1 MSLFLYDPHAY
12 EYQAVAGVARSS
24 DDIEEA
30 HHWSNVPEKTLL
42 ESGYIVN
49 MREHRTERLRNGGF
63 RDYGLDGLAKT
74 RSGSYIGI
82 QAKAYGPRSTITAEC
97 LGTFQL
103 ATAFIR
109 DKNPVSRGVLVHTPE
124 ARKNRV
130 CRNRKNRV

>member
-1 MSLFLYDPHAY
+1 
-12 EYQAVAGVARSS
+12 
-24 DDIEEA
+24 
-30 HHWSNVPEKTLL
+30 
-42 ESGYIVN
+42 

-109 DKNPVSRGVLVHTPE
+109 DTIVTAPDRVVAEIRGRAH
-124 ARKNRV
+124 AC
-130 CRNRKNRV
+130 CRP